1 MADDKSI
8 VFNEGDIVS
17 YKDELYRVNVVDK
30 TIKTIYIANINGGTK
45 ATADELTYVGKDT
58 LSAIAVKEMKPKAT
72 AYKYRWRCGDWVK
85 NEKLGLIGEV
95 IENRD
100 GLTKC
105 EVNLSDGFKLYW
117 WPQHELTTAL
127 EPYRGAM
134 PVPASYPPRKYDF
147 DHDPLQKYGD
157 QLASRRTAPVSKE
170 KKKPSLDISTA
181 GLIKNEVSKLEK
193 EQKSRPLK
201 TSAPTKKKDD
211 GGFEGPSKPVPKRKG
226 DW

>member
-8 VFNEGDIVS
+8 DFKALAEGDIVI
-17 YKDELYRVNVVDK
+17 YKDELYRVNVVDNS
-30 TIKTIYIANINGGTK
+30 IKTIYIANINGGTK
-45 ATADELTYVGKDT
+45 ATADELTYVGHDT
-58 LSAIAVKEMKPKAT
+58 LSAIAVKEMKPKAKPYT
-72 AYKYRWRCGDWVK
+72 YRWRCGDWVR
-85 NEKLGLIGEV
+85 NEKLGLVGEV

-117 WPQHELTTAL
+117 WPQSELTTELA
-127 EPYRGAM
+127 PYRGSTSHT
-134 PVPASYPPRKYDF
+134 PYTSPGY
-147 DHDPLQKYGD
+147 DPLQKYGD
-157 QLASRRTAPVSKE
+157 DLSRRRAAPVQKE
-170 KKKPSLDISTA
+170 KKKPGLDLSTA

-193 EQKSRPLK
+193 EQKSRPLN